1 MTRAHIMSLLKVG
14 SILAGLLLVGWMSY
28 WAGFSKALVI
38 GLYND
43 QLHNQAQAREYEVL
57 ASKLAAGRSD
67 EVSSHLKVVSAIL
80 KEQANVA
87 GSEHLSVLDLLIP
100 SSALSLVRDY
110 EARRRH
116 AAARDATPK
125 STP

>member
-1 MTRAHIMSLLKVG
+1 MSLLNVG

-38 GLYND
+38 GLYSD

-67 EVSSHLKVVSAIL
+67 EVGSHLKVVSAIL
-80 KEQANVA
+80 KQQANVA
-87 GSEHLSVLDLLIP
+87 GSKDLSVLDLLIP

-110 EARRRH
+110 EAQRRH

-125 STP
+125 STL